1 MATKMNQRLMD
12 RAKEIHWQVAF
23 RAAIDTLNNSVNSL
37 AILGD
42 WEGGSQTFHRPHVIR
57 GLTQGYYDMLVSG
70 PQDTEGKE

>member
-12 RAKEIHWQVAF
+12 RTKEIHWQVAF

-42 WEGGSQTFHRPHVIR
+42 REGGSQARHDPNILK